1 MTIAMTIP
9 WGFLGLAFVL
19 SLSVSALGFKRVYYF
34 VSLCYAGAIAAQG
47 VLIWLTHLDTLSGA
61 TWLLTLLLIA
71 YGARLGLFLWRRERN
86 PAYAKELALVEQRT
100 ANVSDKQKA
109 AIWLGVGVLYS
120 LLAWPVWLAASAQEQ
135 GLSTIS
141 VPIGVLVMIAGL
153 GIESVADWQKSS
165 FKAAQPS
172 QYCDIGL
179 YQIVRFPN
187 YFGEIL
193 FWFGVW
199 LAGISAYST
208 VLVWILATT
217 ALVYMLLL
225 MIGAARNLEA
235 KQDERYGAQPRYQ
248 DFVKTVPVLFPKLP
262 VYTLRGIKIPIR

>member
-1 MTIAMTIP
+1 MIIP
-9 WGFLGLAFVL
+9 WGYLGLAFVL
-19 SLSVSALGFKRVYYF
+19 SLSVAALGFKRVYYF
-34 VSLCYAGAIAAQG
+34 VSLCYAGAIAAEG
-47 VLIWLTHLDTLSGA
+47 VLIWLIHRDTLAGT
-61 TWLLTLLLIA
+61 TWLLVLLLIA

-100 ANVSDKQKA
+100 AKVSDKQKV
-109 AIWLGVGVLYS
+109 AIWIGVGVLYT

-135 GLSTIS
+135 DLSKIS
-141 VPIGVLVMIAGL
+141 VPFGVLVMIVGL

-172 QYCDIGL
+172 RYCDIGL
-179 YQIVRFPN
+179 YQVVRFPN

-199 LAGISAYST
+199 IAGISAYT
-208 VLVWILATT
+208 TMLVWILATT

-235 KQDERYGAQPRYQ
+235 KQDERHGADPRYQ
-248 DFVKTVPVLFPKLP
+248 DYVKTVPVLFPKLP